1 MISDRPR
8 ELAPPRKVLIIKPSA
23 LGDVVTA
30 LPVLRGLRRTFG
42 GARVSWLLSTTC
54 APLLE
59 DDGDLDEVVP
69 FDRRRLGAAWRSPAA
84 AKLLAGFL
92 RRLSRGGFDWV
103 IDLQGLFRSGFF
115 AFTTGAAVRAGFADA
130 REGAWVFY
138 THRHRPA
145 ERHTVDRNIALA
157 RRLGIDARREDMTLP
172 LAGAGREFA
181 ERFRRR
187 SGAGGGGFLVFVPP
201 TRWATKRYPV
211 RHWRAVAAG
220 LARRMPLALL
230 GTQSDRA
237 LCARIADAAGRD
249 AFNLAGETT
258 LPQMVGLI
266 ASSACVVCSDSAAQ
280 HIAQAVGVDV
290 VTLIGPTRP
299 ERTGPLIR
307 GRSIVADVP
316 CRGCLKRK
324 CRHVTCMQSIAPE
337 TVVSVVERLL
347 EEQG

>member
-1 MISDRPR
+1 MIADPPR
-8 ELAPPRKVLIIKPSA
+8 EPSPPRKVLIIKPSA

-30 LPVLRGLRRTFG
+30 LPVLRGLRRTFPR
-42 GARVSWLLSTTC
+42 ARVSWMLSTSC
-54 APLLE
+54 AAVLTG
-59 DDGDLDEVVP
+59 DGDLDEVVP
-69 FDRRRLGAAWRSPAA
+69 FDRRRLGAAWRSPSAA
-84 AKLLAGFL
+84 RLLGRFL
-92 RRLSRGGFDWV
+92 RGLSRGGFDWV

-115 AFTTGAAVRAGFADA
+115 ALATGAAVRAGFADA

-157 RRLGIDARREDMTLP
+157 RRLGIDARREDMTLS
-172 LAGAGREFA
+172 LAAAGREFA

-187 SGAGGGGFLVFVPP
+187 IGAGSGGFLVFVPP
-201 TRWATKRYPV
+201 TRWATKRYPL
-211 RHWRAVAAG
+211 RHWRTVAAR
-220 LARRMPLALL
+220 LVRRMPVALL
-230 GTQSDRA
+230 GTESDRA
-237 LCARIADAAGRD
+237 LCARIADAAGRG

-266 ASSACVVCSDSAAQ
+266 ASAACVVCSDSAAQ

-307 GRSIVADVP
+307 GRSLVADVP
-316 CRGCLKRK
+316 CRGCLKRR
-324 CRHVTCMQSIAPE
+324 CRHITCMQSIAPSA
-337 TVVSVVERLL
+337 VVSAVEGLL
-347 EEQG
+347 NPEG